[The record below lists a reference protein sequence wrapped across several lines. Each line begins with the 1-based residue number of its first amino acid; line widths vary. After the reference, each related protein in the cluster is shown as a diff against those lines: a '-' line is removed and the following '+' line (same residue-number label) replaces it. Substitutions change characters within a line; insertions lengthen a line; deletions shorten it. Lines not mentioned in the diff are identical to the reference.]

1 MFDNFS
7 EEQVRKQMKSQT
19 QKCFNSSQLRPWTM
33 TQYCIISATSSGGGR
48 DQKNV
53 FAAVVQTTPALKP
66 LGRGGEVGGTP
77 KFWVEKHIFSS

>member
-1 MFDNFS
+1 
-7 EEQVRKQMKSQT
+7 
-19 QKCFNSSQLRPWTM
+19 M

-66 LGRGGEVGGTP
+66 LGRGRGWGLGCGGGGE
-77 KFWVEKHIFSS
+77 SSLTVHTHVLQRTEERREGMEADGIGRRRNIC